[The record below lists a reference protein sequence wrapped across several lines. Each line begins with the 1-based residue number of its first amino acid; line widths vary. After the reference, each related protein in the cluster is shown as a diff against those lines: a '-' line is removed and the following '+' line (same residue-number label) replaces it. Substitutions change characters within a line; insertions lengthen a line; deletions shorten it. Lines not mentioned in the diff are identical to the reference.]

1 MQGVVLQV
9 NTSPGGIPKRPVPA
23 ASVTVFGFE
32 GDACAHP
39 GIHGSPE
46 QAVLIVCAEAVDV
59 LIARGYSLFYG
70 ALGENLITRG
80 LDPRFLR
87 SGQRY
92 RTGTEAVIELTGVRR
107 PCATLDVY
115 GLWIRS
121 EIFDSEVKAADT
133 TSPRWALSGFYAR
146 VVQPGLIR
154 PGDPILLLDEL
165 A

>member
-9 NTSPGGIPKRPVPA
+9 NTSPGGIPKWPVPA
-23 ASVTVFGFE
+23 ASLTVFGLE
-32 GDACAHP
+32 GDAYAHP

-46 QAVLIVCAEAVDV
+46 QAVLIVCAETVER
-59 LIARGYSLFYG
+59 LIDRGYPLFYG
-70 ALGENLITRG
+70 GLGENLTTRG

-92 RTGTEAVIELTGVRR
+92 RIGTEAVIELTRVRR

-115 GLWIRS
+115 GPSIES
-121 EIFDSEVKAADT
+121 EIFDSAVKAGDT

-154 PGDPILLLDEL
+154 AGDPIILLDEL